1 MVQESDSGTPTGGDS
16 YDSEGSVDVDEAGL
30 MSEIVVPTQ
39 SPSPASAS
47 GDNSDSGSDR
57 APSTS
62 MSTTNCSTSTFMTPV
77 STAPRRSDSRLSSRS
92 RSCTPQPQG
101 TLDSVCAPDTKATEK
116 LHYAVTHYIVTCNRP
131 LNTVEKPGFRDML
144 QTFKPGYKVL
154 SRRVLTDEYIPKVKE
169 QVVDHLKTLLRGG
182 GLYSLTSDNWTSN
195 ADVPY
200 ASLTAHFFDK
210 EWENLHAVTLS
221 CRASQESHNGEM
233 MKEFFEEALDSWGLP
248 VERCVALTTDNASDM
263 RLAAESELMDLPH
276 MRCIAHTIQH
286 GAEAVF
292 KTAWVKK
299 HNGEKAKKLPTT
311 SPTRWWTELNLLEC
325 VAENVDLLRQFA
337 EAYARGR
344 FQNVVPGAVTMYIVH
359 SVIRALKPI
368 EQICTNLSADTYVT
382 ASAFLPVIHL
392 LEVGFE
398 DDEVDLEIELTT
410 EEAHLVVKDS
420 LSRAALRRPIL
431 AKLHK
436 RFSPSVLDEEDIE
449 DMTPQMAAQARINHR
464 CAVKCNALLTKVSF
478 LDPRYR
484 DELTVGEREL
494 AREKLKAEFQ
504 ATLTTTEG
512 AEREQN
518 SPAPVKPS
526 MSRLFA
532 KRRRTMAVDGGIQQQ
547 PRPRGSGGSAAT
559 PELLFVQELARY
571 ENSPKVDIDLDIRMW
586 WKERVDSYPRLA
598 AMARKYLCV
607 PATSTCSERLFSTG
621 GNVVTDTST
630 CLGGDLSE
638 TLIFLSSNKAY
649 IKKPQH
655 R

>member
-16 YDSEGSVDVDEAGL
+16 YDSEGSVDYRPAT
-30 MSEIVVPTQ
+30 SEL
-39 SPSPASAS
+39 SELDPSL
-47 GDNSDSGSDR
+47 D
-57 APSTS
+57 
-62 MSTTNCSTSTFMTPV
+62 
-77 STAPRRSDSRLSSRS
+77 RSDSRSSSRS

-101 TLDSVCAPDTKATEK
+101 TLDSVCAPDSKATEK

-131 LNTVEKPGFRDML
+131 LNTVEKPGFRDKL

-169 QVVDHLKTLLRGG
+169 QVVDHLKTLLKGG
-182 GLYSLTSDNWTSN
+182 GDYSLTSDNWTSN

-263 RLAAESELMDLPH
+263 RLAAELMDLPH
-276 MRCIAHTIQH
+276 MRCIAHTIQN
-286 GAEAVF
+286 GVEAVF
-292 KTAWVKK
+292 KTVGIKKALKECKDLASWQHSKKVWSAYKAWVKK
-299 HNGEKAKKLPTT
+299 HNGEKAKKLPTI

-337 EAYARGR
+337 AAYTRGR

-382 ASAFLPVIHL
+382 ASAVLPVIHL

-398 DDEVDLEIELTT
+398 DDEVDLEIDLTT

-420 LSRAALRRPIL
+420 LLPAALRRPIL

-449 DMTPQMAAQARINHR
+449 DMTPQMAAQARIDHR

-504 ATLTTTEG
+504 ATLTTAEG

-526 MSRLFA
+526 LSGLFA
-532 KRRRTMAVDGGIQQQ
+532 KRRRTMAVDGGNQQQ

-571 ENSPKVDIDLDIRMW
+571 ENSPKVDMDLDIRMW

-598 AMARKYLCV
+598 PMARKYLCV

-621 GNVVTDTST
+621 GNVVTDTRT